1 MTLITITQNFGGDG
15 MAIARKVADGLGIE
29 LFDDRKLQGLVH
41 ARGIPSEE
49 IGRFDEKAPGF
60 LDNFMGSRPQVF
72 LDILESVIYEVARK
86 GEGVI
91 IGHGSQMLL
100 RNFDCAF
107 HVWVFASDKRRIDNM
122 AAQQGLSRE
131 AALKLIRK
139 RDQAQSG
146 FFNFAFHLEMNDPSL
161 YDLIIHTEKLDV
173 DTASG
178 LIIQAARS
186 ECLRTCS
193 LKALEAMDRLAL
205 EKRVH
210 AALLESGKDMN
221 TIIVEVPEKGTVH
234 VYGISRNLEDA
245 QKIEAAVRRVPGVS
259 KLVPAISV
267 VTGV

>member
-15 MAIARKVADGLGIE
+15 MAIARKVADGLGID
-29 LFDDRKLQGLVH
+29 LFDDRKLQGLVQ

-49 IGRFDEKAPGF
+49 IGRFDGKAPGF
-60 LDNFMGSRPQVF
+60 LDRFLGSRPQVF

-91 IGHGSQMLL
+91 IGHGSQILL
-100 RNFDCAF
+100 RSFDCAF
-107 HVWVFASDKRRIDNM
+107 HVRVFSSDKRRVENM
-122 AAQQGLSRE
+122 AAEQSLSRE

-139 RDQAQSG
+139 RDQEQSG

-161 YDLIIHTEKLDV
+161 YDLIIHTEKLDL

-186 ECLRTCS
+186 ESIRTCS
-193 LKALEAMDRLAL
+193 LKALEAMERLAL
-205 EKRVH
+205 EKKVH
-210 AALLESGKDMN
+210 AALLETGMDMN
-221 TIIVEVPEKGTVH
+221 SIIVEVPEKGTVH
-234 VYGISRNLEDA
+234 VYGISPNSEETRKLN
-245 QKIEAAVRRVPGVS
+245 AAVRSVPGVS
-259 KLVPAISV
+259 EVVSGISV

>member
-1 MTLITITQNFGGDG
+1 MALITITQNFGGDG
-15 MAIARKVADGLGIE
+15 TDIARKVADGLGMD
-29 LFDDRKLQGLVH
+29 LFDDRKLQGLVQ
-41 ARGIPSEE
+41 ARGIPFEE

-60 LDNFMGSRPQVF
+60 LDKFMSSRPQVF

-107 HVWVFASDKRRIDNM
+107 HVRVFSSDKRRVDNM

-139 RDQAQSG
+139 RDQEQSG

-173 DTASG
+173 GTASG

-193 LKALEAMDRLAL
+193 LNALEAMERLAL
-205 EKRVH
+205 EKKVH
-210 AALLESGKDMN
+210 AALLQNNLDMS
-221 TIIVEVPEKGTVH
+221 TLIVEVPEKGTVH
-234 VYGISRNLEDA
+234 VYGISPNLEET
-245 QKIEAAVRRVPGVS
+245 QKVKAAVRSVPGVS
-259 KLVPAISV
+259 NVVSGISV

>member
-1 MTLITITQNFGGDG
+1 MTLITITQNYYGDG
-15 MAIARKVADGLGIE
+15 TAIARKVADDLGVE
-29 LFDDRKLQGLVH
+29 LFDDRRLQSLVQ

-60 LDNFMGSRPQVF
+60 LDKFMSSRPQVF

-107 HVWVFASDKRRIDNM
+107 HVRVVSSNQRRIDNM
-122 AAQQGLSRE
+122 AARQSLDQE
-131 AALKLIRK
+131 AAQKLIRK
-139 RDQAQSG
+139 RDQEQSG

-161 YDLIIHTEKLDV
+161 YDLILHTEKLDV
-173 DTASG
+173 DTAAG

-193 LKALEAMDRLAL
+193 LNALAAMGCLAL
-205 EKRVH
+205 EKEVH
-210 AALLESGKDMN
+210 AALLESGTDMN
-221 TIIVEVPEKGTVH
+221 TIIVEVPEKGTVR
-234 VYGISRNLEDA
+234 VYGVSRSLEET
-245 QKIEAAVRRVPGVS
+245 QKIEAAARRVPGVS
-259 KLVPAISV
+259 KIVSGISV
-267 VTGV
+267 FTGV

>member
-29 LFDDRKLQGLVH
+29 LFDDRKLQGLVQ

-107 HVWVFASDKRRIDNM
+107 HVRVFSSDKRRIDNM

-161 YDLIIHTEKLDV
+161 YDLVIHSEKLDV
-173 DTASG
+173 DTAAG
-178 LIIQAARS
+178 LIVQAARS

-193 LKALEAMDRLAL
+193 LNALEAMERLAL
-205 EKRVH
+205 EKKVH
-210 AALLESGKDMN
+210 AALLESGIDMN

-234 VYGISRNLEDA
+234 VFGISVGNRETQN
-245 QKIEAAVRRVPGVS
+245 IETAVRGVPGVS
-259 KLVPAISV
+259 KV
-267 VTGV
+267 VSRVAVVSGV